1 MHLGAFWTRNAQT
14 LDCRLYATQ
23 QPTRES
29 NCNPHN
35 TLAHMSRAKSRPPS
49 CPASISPTG
58 AWAPAGRLELEH
70 GQIRHRC
77 RELGVWGRDR
87 SWGQRHPYSAPE
99 HESAGWPVTRG
110 TKERAMEEEW
120 HCTLPPVG
128 SRRGA
133 ELGVRWPLGGK
144 LLLGVSQPGA
154 ATVWAGR
161 ARRTESKG
169 LWPLMDSSQGRHSFP
184 WPPGISPSCLQS
196 NKTASLIDPRGGGPP
211 LPDLHQ
217 GRREEWVHALYSAGR
232 RVASAGAGICP
243 GSRAP
248 QGQRVGS
255 GEEKRSTRLGDA
267 AEL

>member
-1 MHLGAFWTRNAQT
+1 VALHTAARGV
-14 LDCRLYATQ
+14 
-23 QPTRES
+23 PTRS
-29 NCNPHN
+29 
-35 TLAHMSRAKSRPPS
+35 
-49 CPASISPTG
+49 
-58 AWAPAGRLELEH
+58 
-70 GQIRHRC
+70 
-77 RELGVWGRDR
+77 
-87 SWGQRHPYSAPE
+87 
-99 HESAGWPVTRG
+99 
-110 TKERAMEEEW
+110 
-120 HCTLPPVG
+120 
-128 SRRGA
+128 
-133 ELGVRWPLGGK
+133 
-144 LLLGVSQPGA
+144 
-154 ATVWAGR
+154 R
-161 ARRTESKG
+161 ARRALATGGQIAAGREPAWRGDCMSRESTAHGEQG

-184 WPPGISPSCLQS
+184 WPPAISPSCLQS